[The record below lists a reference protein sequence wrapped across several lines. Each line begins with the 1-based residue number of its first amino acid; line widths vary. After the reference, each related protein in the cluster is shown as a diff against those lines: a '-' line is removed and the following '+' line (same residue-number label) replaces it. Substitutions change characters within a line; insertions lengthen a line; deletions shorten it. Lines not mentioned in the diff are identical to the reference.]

1 MQISG
6 HRTSLIFFLMALWLG
21 AGFPA
26 TRAQSWNE
34 DSFEDFA
41 DGRLDASGQNLYVSR
56 NGTVRTVHRFD
67 LNQDG
72 YLDLIFNNTH
82 DSITYVDATWAGFDA
97 ARTLTHS
104 TLAVLG
110 SLGAVA
116 GDLNRDGFTDLVF
129 CPNPDGIQHP
139 RRFISIAWGAAE
151 GWSSNR
157 ISGVLPA
164 WDPRAVAIADLNR
177 DGWPDIVVLAQA
189 PRRQPGGK
197 PVESMVMKVFWGSR
211 LGFYLG
217 RRQIHE
223 LPVSVDLK
231 AGDFDGDGAR
241 DVAVLTAEN
250 EIRVFWATRETSPAP
265 VSLNSTGIL
274 LRGPE
279 AGCLAAGD
287 IDGDGLTDLAAGTSQ
302 RTLFTV
308 TAAGRRSWNQ
318 PVRARAA
325 PASHISI
332 GDLDADGHADLALT
346 EFGIRHA
353 AGGERG
359 AADRPGGIRILW
371 GEAGKYDPAH
381 SLNLR
386 VDHPS
391 ASAIGD
397 LDGDGRPDL
406 AAAVYQGTSSF
417 SAESAVFFGNGHRSF
432 RRARRGIP
440 SSGASDV
447 LAVPAEGELP
457 ARVVVCNSQ
466 GGALDERVPLYVYW
480 GGKGGFDPDRRLVI
494 PFSGGYG
501 AVGADLNADGINDLV
516 AMNSGHGGQADP
528 DVGAHIL
535 WGTPR
540 GFDLEGRR
548 TILSEN
554 HLSSGNVADLD
565 RDGYLDL
572 VLNGFDPAQTI
583 LYYGSATGYHR
594 TRRLVLPS
602 VLTVADFNRD
612 GWLDLS
618 GSSPNGEVGI
628 VWGGP
633 EGPSRELEPI
643 GYVPWAGNQETADL
657 NADGHLDLIVGG
669 YADPTTRTFDVGLF
683 VFWGSVEGFTPW
695 NTQWLPGMGQLAP
708 LVADFDR
715 DGFLDLFAPSYHG
728 TGVRE
733 SMPSYLFWGSRDG
746 LRAENKTRLVC
757 DSASDAMAGDF
768 DQDGRLDLA
777 VICHTRHGD
786 HRIDSKVFYNDGK
799 RFIAPRTVG
808 LPTLG
813 GHTIYLTDVGHIY
826 DRSWRQ
832 AYDSS
837 LFHWDGDRSGGRLQA
852 KAETSAHSRLSF
864 RIRSGAIPSGLEQKP
879 WRQVNG
885 DRFPLES
892 SDRVLQYQAVFE
904 SGNGDSYPILDRV
917 SIELSSD

>member
-1 MQISG
+1 MLNSRG
-6 HRTSLIFFLMALWLG
+6 RFSLLPFLLALWLG
-21 AGFPA
+21 AGLSPIK
-26 TRAQSWNE
+26 AQSWKE
-34 DSFEDFA
+34 DSFADFA
-41 DGRLDASGQNLYVSR
+41 DGKLDASGQNLYVSR
-56 NGTVRTVHRFD
+56 DGTVRTVHRFD

-217 RRQIHE
+217 RRQVHE
-223 LPVSVDLK
+223 LPVSVDMK
-231 AGDFDGDGAR
+231 AADFDADGAR

-250 EIRVFWATRETSPAP
+250 EIRVFWASLVPSAAP
-265 VSLNSTGIL
+265 VSLNSTGISL
-274 LRGPE
+274 SGPQ
-279 AGCLAAGD
+279 AACLAAGD
-287 IDGDGLTDLAAGTSQ
+287 VDGDGLADLVAGTSQ
-302 RTLFTV
+302 GTLYTV
-308 TAAGRRSWNQ
+308 TAGARRNWNQ
-318 PVRARAA
+318 PVRGRAT
-325 PASHISI
+325 PASHVSI
-332 GDLDADGHADLALT
+332 GDLDGDGHADLALT
-346 EFGIRHA
+346 KFGLRHA
-353 AGGERG
+353 SGGERG
-359 AADRPGGIRILW
+359 AADRPGRIRVLW
-371 GEAGKYDPAH
+371 GEAGNYDPAR
-381 SLNLR
+381 SLSLA

-397 LDGDGRPDL
+397 LDGDGRADL
-406 AAAVYQGTSSF
+406 AAAVYQGPSSF
-417 SAESAVFFGNGHRSF
+417 SAESAVFFGNQDRSF
-432 RRARRGIP
+432 QRASRGIP
-440 SSGASDV
+440 SSGASGV
-447 LAVPAEGELP
+447 LAVPAEGDLP

-480 GGKGGFDPDRRLVI
+480 GAKGGFDPERRWAI

-501 AVGADLNADGINDLV
+501 AVGADLNADGFTDLV
-516 AMNSGHGGQADP
+516 AMNSGHGGQVDP
-528 DVGAHIL
+528 DVGAHIF

-540 GFDLEGRR
+540 GFDLEEHR

-583 LYYGSATGYHR
+583 IYYGSATGYRR

-602 VLTVADFNRD
+602 VLTLADFNRD

-618 GSSPNGEVGI
+618 GSSSNGEVGI
-628 VWGGP
+628 LWGGP
-633 EGPSRELEPI
+633 DGPSRELDPI

-669 YADPTTRTFDVGLF
+669 YADPTTGFFDVGVF
-683 VFWGSVEGFTPW
+683 IFWGSEEGFTPW
-695 NTQWLPGMGQLAP
+695 NAQWLPGMGQLAP
-708 LVADFDR
+708 AVADFDR

-733 SMPSYLFWGSRDG
+733 SMPSYLFWGSREG
-746 LRAENKTRLVC
+746 LRPENKTRLVC

-768 DQDGRLDLA
+768 DQDGLLDLA
-777 VICHTRHGD
+777 VVCHTRHGD
-786 HRIDSKVFYNDGK
+786 HRIDSKVFYNDGN
-799 RFIAPRTVG
+799 RFTAPRTVG

-832 AYDSS
+832 TYESS
-837 LFHWDGDRSGGRLQA
+837 LFHWDGDRVRGRLTA
-852 KAETSAHSRLSF
+852 AAETPAHSRLTF
-864 RIRSGAIPSGLEQKP
+864 RLRSGADPSGLEQQP
-879 WRQVNG
+879 WRRVRG
-885 DRFPLES
+885 DRFLLES
-892 SDRVLQYQAVFE
+892 GDRVLQYQAVFE
-904 SGNGDSYPILDRV
+904 SENGDSYPILDRV
-917 SIELSSD
+917 SIELRSE